1 MNELIEFLTSK
12 EIIVVYIVA
21 VVACLLCFIIYL
33 VDKNYYK
40 RKQRHNTKELN
51 KLVEEVTE
59 IVEDKKTDISIETY
73 ETPVLSPVV
82 EEYVT
87 QKETNVDSAVLTSK
101 EINNLPE
108 EAEITNDGKED
119 KEKED
124 KEIVYTELLEEP
136 APEINVED
144 LVLSTMTDT
153 TASAEYNEEPEILS
167 VEEVI
172 SDTTTP
178 EVASIQEELEYT
190 SIEPDRQQA
199 QEELMRL
206 TEELEKAEQ
215 EAKTID
221 LTSYEEEQEEN
232 AIISLDELMKKSKE
246 MYASNEITQYADEG
260 NEPISIEDLERRMQ
274 AVKEDITTI
283 TTPVE
288 NHEQSASSIVEELE
302 PVKVTLAD
310 FNTIKVTEP
319 VEQTIDEQPTSIT
332 VESVKPLSESYQN
345 TRKFERTPVIS
356 PIYGIEK
363 TETAENIALEN
374 TANYDKLDEEIKKT
388 NEFLMTLR
396 ELQKNLD

>member
-73 ETPVLSPVV
+73 EIPVLSPVV

-87 QKETNVDSAVLTSK
+87 QKETNVDSAVLTPK

-108 EAEITNDGKED
+108 EAEIANDG
-119 KEKED
+119 KED

-178 EVASIQEELEYT
+178 EVTSIQEELEYT

-363 TETAENIALEN
+363 TGTAENIALEN

>member
-108 EAEITNDGKED
+108 EAEIANDG
-119 KEKED
+119 KED

-136 APEINVED
+136 ALEINVED

-178 EVASIQEELEYT
+178 EVTSIQEELEYT

>member
-1 MNELIEFLTSK
+1 
-12 EIIVVYIVA
+12 
-21 VVACLLCFIIYL
+21 
-33 VDKNYYK
+33 
-40 RKQRHNTKELN
+40 
-51 KLVEEVTE
+51 
-59 IVEDKKTDISIETY
+59 
-73 ETPVLSPVV
+73 
-82 EEYVT
+82 
-87 QKETNVDSAVLTSK
+87 
-101 EINNLPE
+101 
-108 EAEITNDGKED
+108 
-119 KEKED
+119 
-124 KEIVYTELLEEP
+124 
-136 APEINVED
+136 
-144 LVLSTMTDT
+144 
-153 TASAEYNEEPEILS
+153 
-167 VEEVI
+167 
-172 SDTTTP
+172 
-178 EVASIQEELEYT
+178 
-190 SIEPDRQQA
+190 
-199 QEELMRL
+199 
-206 TEELEKAEQ
+206 
-215 EAKTID
+215 
-221 LTSYEEEQEEN
+221 
-232 AIISLDELMKKSKE
+232 
-246 MYASNEITQYADEG
+246 
-260 NEPISIEDLERRMQ
+260 MQ

>member
-21 VVACLLCFIIYL
+21 VVACLLCFVIYL

-108 EAEITNDGKED
+108 EAEIANDG
-119 KEKED
+119 KED

-136 APEINVED
+136 ALEINVED

-178 EVASIQEELEYT
+178 EVTSIQEELEYT